1 MLMRGFTLVELL
13 VAMALSLLVI
23 VAALGFVLQL
33 LRANGA
39 TVVSTRLQQELRST
53 MALVVVE
60 VRRGGD
66 AELRDGAVALD
77 GRSMNSDAVRIV
89 ALHIT
94 HDPARNVR
102 RVEVELR
109 GTLRHPPAFLAP
121 RVVTLRQV
129 VALRASGG

>member
-1 MLMRGFTLVELL
+1 MRGFTLVELL
-13 VAMALSLLVI
+13 VAMALSLLLI
-23 VAALGFVLQL
+23 VAALAFVLQL
-33 LRANGA
+33 LRANGT

-53 MALVVVE
+53 MALVVAE
-60 VRRGGD
+60 LRRGGA
-66 AELRDGAVALD
+66 AEVRDERVALH
-77 GRSMNSDAVRIV
+77 GRPVNSAAVRIV
-89 ALHIT
+89 SLHIT